1 MSNPA
6 DLDSTNTVADT
17 LAKPD
22 VHKDWIAHY
31 RTDQVNRFTADALGI
46 ALRKLALSPGFKV
59 LDAGCGSGTN
69 SLWLAEQG
77 FAVTGV
83 DFSDFA
89 LGKAQQ
95 QARSAN
101 LKERIDFRLGDLT
114 HLEFGDASF
123 DAVFCIGVL
132 MHIPEIEKALVELVR
147 VLRPGGTLIVAECNA
162 AAPETYLFRFYW
174 KIAGRHVRVKRK
186 PSGIEVWSET
196 PAGPLLS
203 RKMSIGWLENF
214 LADRGVKRVL
224 RMTGELTEL
233 YVYVRSSLLRR
244 LIHGLNKAWL
254 RLRGFPSVAL
264 GNILVFRKEPGL

>member
-6 DLDSTNTVADT
+6 DLDSTNAVAET

-22 VHKDWIAHY
+22 LHQKWIAHY
-31 RTDQVNRFTADALGI
+31 RTEDVNRFTADALGI
-46 ALRKLALSPGFKV
+46 ALRRLALPPASRV

-69 SLWLAEQG
+69 SLWLAAQG

-89 LGKAQQ
+89 LCMARE
-95 QARSAN
+95 QARSAR
-101 LKERIDFRLGDLT
+101 LDGRIDFRSGDLT
-114 HLEFGDASF
+114 RLEFNDASF

-132 MHIPEIEKALVELVR
+132 MHVPDIEAALAELVR
-147 VLRPGGTLIVAECNA
+147 VVRPGGSLIIAECNA
-162 AAPETYLFRFYW
+162 SAPETYAFRLYW
-174 KIAGRHVRVKRK
+174 KLARRPVRVAPK
-186 PSGIEVWSET
+186 PCGIEVWSET

-203 RKMSIGWLENF
+203 RKMSMAWLEDS
-214 LADRGVKRVL
+214 LAHRGMKRVL

-233 YVYVRSSLLRR
+233 YVYVRSSLLRS
-244 LIHGLNKAWL
+244 LIHGLNRAWL

-264 GNILVFRKEPGL
+264 GNILVFRKEAGL